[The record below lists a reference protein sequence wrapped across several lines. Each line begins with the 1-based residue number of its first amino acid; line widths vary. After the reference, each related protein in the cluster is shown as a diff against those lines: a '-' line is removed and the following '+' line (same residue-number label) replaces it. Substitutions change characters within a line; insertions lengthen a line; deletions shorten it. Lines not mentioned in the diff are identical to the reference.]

1 MAQKERTAPRAKMAP
16 REKTVR
22 AKTVAKEREKEKTVK
37 MAKMAKS

>member
-1 MAQKERTAPRAKMAP
+1 MAQKVRTDLRAKMAP

-22 AKTVAKEREKEKTVK
+22 EKTEVKEREKEKTVK